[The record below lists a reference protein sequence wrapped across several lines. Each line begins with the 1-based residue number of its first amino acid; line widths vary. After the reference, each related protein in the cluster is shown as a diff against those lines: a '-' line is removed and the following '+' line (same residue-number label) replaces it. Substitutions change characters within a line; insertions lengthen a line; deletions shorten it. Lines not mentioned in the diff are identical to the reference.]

1 MELRIRI
8 PTGTKLALRD
18 PEDTQLGRTI
28 VREGL
33 ELIHDLG
40 LEQFTFKKLAIKI
53 NTTEA
58 SIYRYFENKH
68 RFLLYLLTWYWT
80 YIDYLVVVQ
89 LRNMDDQTLKI
100 KKVIELLVKDLP
112 EDLGHTGFNNHALHQ
127 IVISESSKAYL
138 VHEVDTINQERLFKP
153 YKDLCARIAQ
163 LFVEYKPDYPFSRSL
178 SSTLLEMAHFQY
190 YFMIHLPALTDFGG
204 SKNEDHLIQF
214 LENLVFSALERK

>member
-8 PTGTKLALRD
+8 PSGTKLALRD

-28 VREGL
+28 VRQGL
-33 ELIHDLG
+33 VLIHNLG
-40 LEQFTFKKLAIKI
+40 LEQFTFKKLAVEI

-89 LRNMDDQTLKI
+89 LRNMDDPALKI
-100 KKVIELLVKDLP
+100 KKVIDLLVKDLP
-112 EDLGHTGFNNHALHQ
+112 EDLGITGFNNHALHQ

-138 VHEVDTINQERLFKP
+138 VHEVDSINQERLFKP

-163 LFVEYKPDYPFSRSL
+163 LFTEFNPDYPYSRSL

-190 YFMIHLPALTDFGG
+190 YFMIHLPSLTDFGG
-204 SKNEDHLIQF
+204 GKNENHLIQY
-214 LENLVFSALERK
+214 LEHLVFSALEHK

>member
-8 PTGTKLALRD
+8 PSGTKLALRD

-33 ELIHDLG
+33 VLIHHLG
-40 LEQFTFKKLAIKI
+40 LEQFTFKKLAVEI

-89 LRNMDDQTLKI
+89 LRNMDDSSLKI
-100 KKVIELLVKDLP
+100 RKVIELLVKDLP
-112 EDLGHTGFNNHALHQ
+112 EDLGHTGFDNHALHQ

-138 VHEVDTINQERLFKP
+138 VHEVDAINQERLFKP

-163 LFVEYKPDYPFSRSL
+163 LFTEFNPDYPYTRSL

-190 YFMIHLPALTDFGG
+190 YFMLHLPSLTDFGG
-204 SKNEDHLIQF
+204 DKNEDLLIQY